1 MKGRNEDVQ
10 NGDLISAGRWHLLA
24 DWVAAAQV
32 IVHALLLGEVD
43 KEWSYVTANLHNFQ
57 NVGFFQ
63 KTSSK

>member
-1 MKGRNEDVQ
+1 MNGMKGRNEDVQ

-43 KEWSYVTANLHNFQ
+43 KEWS
-57 NVGFFQ
+57 
-63 KTSSK
+63 